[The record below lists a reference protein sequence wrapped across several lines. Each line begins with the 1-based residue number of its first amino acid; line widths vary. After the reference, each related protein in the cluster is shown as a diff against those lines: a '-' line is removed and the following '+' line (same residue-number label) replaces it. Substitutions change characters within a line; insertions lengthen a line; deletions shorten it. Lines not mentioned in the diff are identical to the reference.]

1 MNMKNNMYKL
11 IIWKAI
17 WTGEE
22 PENTTDSFILNYK
35 PDFNEL
41 YKHLNCDTIQIVQ
54 GFDNNISNR
63 TFDMY
68 TDENS
73 KMKSKVVKNKWATN
87 AWMTWQE
94 RTDRMCLP
102 GDFIAGHV
110 AIIKKVKNDR
120 SRSNK
125 AA

>member
-1 MNMKNNMYKL
+1 MYKL

-17 WTGEE
+17 WTDSG
-22 PENTTDSFILNYK
+22 PETGTDSFILNYK
-35 PDFNEL
+35 PNFDEL

-54 GFDNNISNR
+54 GFDSDISNR

-73 KMKSKVVKNKWATN
+73 KMKSMVVKNNRATK
-87 AWMTWQE
+87 AWMTWQD

-120 SRSNK
+120 SRSNE

>member
-1 MNMKNNMYKL
+1 MYKL

-22 PENTTDSFILNYK
+22 PENTTNSFILNYK

-41 YKHLNCDTIQIVQ
+41 YKHLSTDMIEITK
-54 GFDNNISNR
+54 GYDKDISDR
-63 TFDMY
+63 SFDMY
-68 TDENS
+68 IDEES
-73 KMKSKVVKNKWATN
+73 KLKPVVVKNTRATK
-87 AWMTWQE
+87 AWFDWQE
-94 RTDRMCLP
+94 RTGKTCIP

-120 SRSNK
+120 PRSNE